1 MTKKVELKLHEVS
14 PREIVGR
21 DTISRYQAQ
30 FRAASNAALE
40 ILEGKGVDRVY
51 CDYHDD
57 FVVRNSKCG
66 DVEYHFFQVKT
77 KAKRNYQWSL
87 LDIFGIYKKK
97 TQDKDKIANSFI
109 GKLLLHTIN
118 FKDSCGGIV
127 FLTNIHF
134 VDEIEEMIT
143 DLESGYFNNNN
154 NKILVEKFNE
164 CYCDGGQK
172 FEEDEIKCLL
182 SKLTLTPG
190 VQYLNEANDFE
201 AVAREKIYKYS
212 EIDLEFV
219 EAKEIIDNLV
229 VLAER
234 KSFKKLMGEISESEL
249 DDKAGIGIND
259 LLDILSISRGAYE
272 ILLNGGDLK
281 AIKSVSVLQRK
292 LEQAGASIE
301 MIEYC
306 CEKKIQWDEW
316 YRNKRHVI
324 PEFDLKFLQEDI
336 NAILKDLINGT
347 TVLQDIQKKVD
358 ELMRSLSGRDI
369 AGQVTKELLLGG
381 VFSALVRSEAR

>member
-1 MTKKVELKLHEVS
+1 MAKKDDPKIHEVM
-14 PREIVGR
+14 PRENVGR

-57 FVVRNSKCG
+57 FVVRDSKSG
-66 DVEYHFFQVKT
+66 DAEYHFFQVKT
-77 KAKRNYQWSL
+77 KEKRNYQWTL

-97 TQDKDKIANSFI
+97 TQDKDKIVNSFI

-118 FKDSCGGIV
+118 FKNSCGSVV

-134 VDEIEEMIT
+134 ADEIEEMIA
-143 DLESGYFNNNN
+143 DLDSGYFDNKH

-164 CYCDGGQK
+164 CYCDVGQE
-172 FEEDEIKCLL
+172 FEDGEIKELL

-212 EIDLEFV
+212 EIDLEYV

-229 VLAER
+229 VLAEN
-234 KSFKKLMGEISESEL
+234 KSFKKLIGDVSESEL

-259 LLDILSISRGAYE
+259 LLEILSISRGAYE
-272 ILLNGGDLK
+272 ILLNGGDVK
-281 AIKSVSVLQRK
+281 AIKSASILQRK

-316 YRNKRHVI
+316 YRTKRHVI

-358 ELMRSLSGRDI
+358 NLMLSLAGKNI
-369 AGQVTKELLLGG
+369 ADQVTRELLLGG
-381 VFSALVRSEAR
+381 VFSAFVRSEAQ

>member
-1 MTKKVELKLHEVS
+1 MAEKNIPKLHDIK
-14 PREIVGR
+14 PRENVGR

-30 FRAASNAALE
+30 FRAATNAALE

-57 FVVRNSKCG
+57 FVVRNLRKG
-66 DVEYHFFQVKT
+66 EVEYHFFQVKT
-77 KAKRNYQWSL
+77 KAKRNYQWNL

-97 TQDKDKIANSFI
+97 TQVKDKIVNSFI

-118 FKDSCGGIV
+118 FENSCGSVV

-134 VDEIEEMIT
+134 VDEIEEMIS
-143 DLESGYFNNNN
+143 DLDSGDFSNKH
-154 NKILVEKFNE
+154 NKILVEEFND
-164 CYCDGGQK
+164 CYCDNGQE
-172 FEEDEIKCLL
+172 FNDNEIKELL
-182 SKLTLTPG
+182 SKLVLTPG

-201 AVAREKIYKYS
+201 AVAREKIYKFS
-212 EIDLEFV
+212 EIDLEYI
-219 EAKEIIDNLV
+219 EAKEIVDNLV
-229 VLAER
+229 VLAEN
-234 KSFKKLMGEISESEL
+234 KSFNKLIGDVSESEL

-259 LLDILSISRGAYE
+259 LLDVLSISRGAYE

-281 AIKSVSVLQRK
+281 AIKNASVLQRK
-292 LEQAGASIE
+292 LKQAGASIE

-324 PEFDLKFLQEDI
+324 PEYDLKFLQEDI
-336 NAILKDLINGT
+336 NLILKNLINGT
-347 TVLQDIQKKVD
+347 SLLQDIQKNVD
-358 ELMRSLSGRDI
+358 DLLGALSGKNI
-369 AGQVTKELLLGG
+369 ATHVDRELLLGG
-381 VFSALVRSEAR
+381 VFSALVRSEAQ

>member
-1 MTKKVELKLHEVS
+1 MVKKEDPKLHEVT
-14 PREIVGR
+14 PKENAGR

-40 ILEGKGVDRVY
+40 ILEGKDVDRVY

-57 FVVRNSKCG
+57 FVVRKSKSG

-87 LDIFGIYKKK
+87 LDIFGIYKRKV
-97 TQDKDKIANSFI
+97 QDKDKIVNSFI
-109 GKLLLHTIN
+109 GKLLLHTVN
-118 FKDSCGGIV
+118 FKDSCGGVV

-134 VDEIEEMIT
+134 ADEIEVMIA
-143 DLESGYFNNNN
+143 DLDSGDFDNKH

-164 CYCDGGQK
+164 CFCDADHE
-172 FEEDEIKCLL
+172 FEDAEIKELL

-190 VQYLNEANDFE
+190 VQYLNEDNDFE
-201 AVAREKIYKYS
+201 ATAREKIYKYS
-212 EIDLEFV
+212 EIDLENI
-219 EAKEIIDNLV
+219 EAKEIVDNLV
-229 VLAER
+229 VLAEN
-234 KSFKKLMGEISESEL
+234 KSFRKLIGEVSESDL

-281 AIKSVSVLQRK
+281 AIKSASVLQRK
-292 LEQAGASIE
+292 LEGAGASIE
-301 MIEYC
+301 MVEFC

-324 PEFDLKFLQEDI
+324 PEYDLKFLQEDI
-336 NAILKDLINGT
+336 NAILSGLMRGGAALKDIRE
-347 TVLQDIQKKVD
+347 KVD
-358 ELMRSLSGRDI
+358 DLLVSYEGKNI
-369 AGQVTKELLLGG
+369 ANQVTKELLLGG
-381 VFSALVRSEAR
+381 VFSALVRSESQ